1 MTNDAR
7 RGTLNGAWTND
18 QIDTLLTVLARY
30 VARRKRRREKE
41 PDLPVEEPAG

>member
-1 MTNDAR
+1 MTTDAR

-30 VARRKRRREKE
+30 VARSEKE